1 MKYLAAEGYLP
12 HAAPMVMLE
21 QVIDVGEQS
30 ARCQVRVSKEGV
42 LAPFLDEQGRLPSW
56 FALEL
61 MAQTI
66 GVWSGW
72 HASQGGSAPRLG
84 LLLGGRGLKCSLPT
98 FPADSLL
105 TISASM
111 LLQDEKLAS
120 FECAIT
126 MNNLDNSDDQSLAQA
141 RLNTYQPDAEELQTL
156 FQQKQFQEKTLK
168 ETLIQGS
175 AT

>member
-1 MKYLAAEGYLP
+1 MKYLAAECYLP

-21 QVIDVGEQS
+21 QVLEVEEHA

-84 LLLGGRGLKCSLPT
+84 MLLGGRGLKCSLPT
-98 FPADSLL
+98 FPADALL
-105 TISASM
+105 TVSASM
-111 LLQDEKLAS
+111 LLQDERLAS
-120 FECAIT
+120 FECAIS
-126 MNNLDNSDDQSLAQA
+126 MNQQGNPESKPVAQA

-156 FQQKQFQEKTLK
+156 FLKKPRQETPL
-168 ETLIQGS
+168 QGS